1 MEFELTAERQM
12 EPCEALGSCRS
23 WEAPIPRAIAT
34 STPGRALRG
43 GGKSLEG
50 LVTAGLKARLR
61 VGFFGLSL
69 GAGRMPALVRPTW
82 AASRRWETS
91 KGAVAPTLAEPQGG
105 SREAK
110 LKEAEG
116 KATTVGTRTGSE
128 AGRGGELANDSE
140 TRRPSKARQVEP
152 DGAG

>member
-1 MEFELTAERQM
+1 MGLER
-12 EPCEALGSCRS
+12 
-23 WEAPIPRAIAT
+23 
-34 STPGRALRG
+34 
-43 GGKSLEG
+43 
-50 LVTAGLKARLR
+50 TAGKRSSR
-61 VGFFGLSL
+61 NVRGLPEKKR
-69 GAGRMPALVRPTW
+69 AMMPALVRPTW